1 MRGSMRPLLPLVL
14 ALALAAPA
22 LAQQDQ
28 PVSTR
33 ILLAGNSCTAA
44 ADAGGGPQGVIDTC
58 NKAITDIQT
67 IKAASTLNPHETNLY
82 NVMLSLAHTTIG
94 SKMGAIDGA
103 RTSRV
108 CGELETSWGFLS
120 KLIPGNSPPDY
131 ASDMYALQQRAVP
144 AVKVCRSEFPA
155 PAGAPRLP
163 PE

>member
-1 MRGSMRPLLPLVL
+1 MKSIVG
-14 ALALAAPA
+14 LAAA
-22 LAQQDQ
+22 GCLCLCAAGAIAQQ
-28 PVSTR
+28 PVSTQ

-44 ADAGGGPQGVIDTC
+44 ADAGGAPQGIIDTC
-58 NKAITDIQT
+58 NKAIADIQA
-67 IKAASTLNPHETNLY
+67 IKGANTLNPHETNLY
-82 NVMLSLAHTTIG
+82 NVMVSLAHTTIG

-108 CGELETSWGFLS
+108 CGELESSWSFLS

-131 ASDMYALQQRAVP
+131 ASDMYTLQQRAVAP
-144 AVKVCRSEFPA
+144 LKLCRSEFGT